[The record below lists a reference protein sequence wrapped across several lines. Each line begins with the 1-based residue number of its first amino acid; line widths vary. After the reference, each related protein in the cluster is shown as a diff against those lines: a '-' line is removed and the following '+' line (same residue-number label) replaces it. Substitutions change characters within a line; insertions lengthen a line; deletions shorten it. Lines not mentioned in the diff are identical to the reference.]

1 VLLSM
6 IVGLRQMLV
15 GYWLVMVFAFFLIG
29 IVIQHVTGGV
39 HNSMWDYGAQSP
51 KYFSMAIGITVTP
64 AYFALLVSHGVT
76 RRMFSVA
83 AGIYLT
89 GAAAATS
96 ALGVLV
102 YGVEHAL
109 YSWQGWPGNLTN
121 PHLVHQH
128 LTGRAGVHRVLP
140 ADPVAR
146 GGRLVARITFFRFG
160 FWCGVLLLPLAL
172 LPAATAEFLLIA
184 QWLAAVLNNAGYQRP
199 PLAVAVPAVL
209 VVSALGLYAGYR
221 VLRPMAMKPGKG

>member
-15 GYWLVMVFAFFLIG
+15 GYWLTMVFAFLVTG
-29 IVIQHVTGGV
+29 IVIQHATCGV
-39 HNSMWDYGAQSP
+39 HNSMWDYGTPSP
-51 KYFSMAIGITVTP
+51 KYFSIAIGITATP
-64 AYFALLVSHGVT
+64 AYFALMVSHGVT

-96 ALGVLV
+96 MLWVLV
-102 YGVEHAL
+102 HRVEHAL
-109 YSWQGWPGNLTN
+109 YSWQGRPGNLTN
-121 PHLVHQH
+121 PHRFTSTSQVGLVFTEFFLLILSHEV
-128 LTGRAGVHRVLP
+128 AGWLL
-140 ADPVAR
+140 
-146 GGRLVARITFFRFG
+146 GITFFRFG
-160 FWCGVLLLPLAL
+160 FWRGVLLLPLAL
-172 LPAATAEFLLIA
+172 LPAAAAESLLVA
-184 QWLAAVLNNAGYQRP
+184 EWLAAVLNNAGYHRP

-221 VLRPMAMKPGKG
+221 VLRPVAVKPGKG